1 MNITNT
7 GLVQWCKDRLGQGY
21 IYGAYFDRIIT
32 EAYIQAKAEQYPEQ
46 YTADY
51 IRRSRKWIGHY
62 AGDCVG
68 LIKSYYWFDGEK
80 IRYGYQGY
88 ADVSANGMHNM
99 ATVKGAISTMPDI
112 PGLYVHYNGHIGV
125 YIGGGEVIES
135 RGVDYGVVKTKLS
148 ARPWTSWG
156 EVPYVD
162 YGRVRNMQKGDKGND
177 VKLWQARLIQWDKNA
192 LPKYGVDG
200 SFGGET
206 VEWTKRF
213 QSKAGLVADGIV
225 GPSTWNAMIDALQG
239 DPAKIIALETRIKAL
254 ESEVQTKS
262 ALVLEAN
269 KKIDSARQAINTLK
283 TL

>member
-1 MNITNT
+1 MGKTNLEFVKFAESLLSDKADT
-7 GLVQWCKDRLGQGY
+7 WYMYGVNGQK
-21 IYGAYFDRIIT
+21 IT
-32 EAYIQAKAEQYPEQ
+32 EALIQAKKKQYPAQ
-46 YTADY
+46 YTDDK
-51 IRRSRKWIGHY
+51 IKILRTKIGKIGY
-62 AGDCVG
+62 DCSS
-68 LIKSYYWFDGEK
+68 I
-80 IRYGYQGY
+80 
-88 ADVSANGMHNM
+88 ADVFTGQDKSADGWL
-99 ATVKGAISTMPDI
+99 ASAVEKGSIETI
-112 PGLYVHYNGHIGV
+112 PELPGVTVHYPGHMGI
-125 YIGGGEVIES
+125 YIGSGEVIES
-135 RGVDYGVVKTKLS
+135 RGVDYGVVKTKLN

-156 EVPYVD
+156 EVPYID
-162 YGRVRNMQKGDKGND
+162 YGRSKDMQKGDKGND

-213 QSKAGLVADGIV
+213 QSKAGLIADGIV

-262 ALVLEAN
+262 ALVLETN